1 MMSFELKYLS
11 KWEKI
16 SSLNPLYLI
25 PISSNVN
32 LIRNMTDSN
41 DSLKFDIKYNFKRLK
56 ISEFYLV
63 QKYNSLTCYISQTVA
78 CNGNLH
84 VELRQFTKVETTGL
98 NEHTHKEIFSKSG

>member
-41 DSLKFDIKYNFKRLK
+41 DSLKFDIKYNFIRLQL
-56 ISEFYLV
+56 SEFYLV
-63 QKYNSLTCYISQTVA
+63 QKYYLFSIENDTFSITKPVVLKNRYI
-78 CNGNLH
+78 
-84 VELRQFTKVETTGL
+84 
-98 NEHTHKEIFSKSG
+98 